1 MSSRPIYLDHAAT
14 SWPKPPAVLEAMRR
28 VMEDAGANPGRSAHR
43 MSLDAA
49 RVVYE
54 AREAVAAWFGVADP
68 ANVVF
73 TSNGTHAL
81 NLAIQ
86 GVLKPGDHVITTALE
101 HNSVMR
107 PLHAVGGIALDRLPC
122 DGEGVPAV
130 ELLAGLIRKTTR
142 LVVATHGSNVN
153 GRLQPVREMGA
164 ICRERGV
171 LFLVDAAQTAGY
183 VPIHMEADAI
193 DFLAFSGHKGV
204 CGPQGTGGLCVNTT
218 VLPRPLLC
226 GGTGSLSESE
236 AHPLCMPD
244 RLEAGTLNV
253 PGIAG
258 LRAGMDWVGTK
269 SLAEIGRQ
277 LAALRTRLVD
287 GLRAIPGVRVFAGEL
302 PVVSFTVCGRAPDR
316 VALRLDRDFGILTR
330 VGLHCAPGA
339 HRALGTA
346 PAGTIRMS
354 MGYGN
359 TLAEMD
365 AAVDAVAELG
375 RCHED

>member
-1 MSSRPIYLDHAAT
+1 
-14 SWPKPPAVLEAMRR
+14 MRR

-73 TSNGTHAL
+73 TANGTHAL
-81 NLAIQ
+81 NLAIR
-86 GVLKPGDHVITTALE
+86 GLLKPGDHAITTALE

-107 PLHAVGGIALDRLPC
+107 PLHAIDGITVDRLPC
-122 DGEGVPAV
+122 DREGVPAV
-130 ELLAGLIRKTTR
+130 EYLERLMRDTTR

-153 GRLQPVREMGA
+153 GRLQPIRAMGA
-164 ICRERGV
+164 ICRARGV
-171 LFLVDAAQTAGY
+171 LFLVDAAQTAGC
-183 VPIHMEADAI
+183 VPIHMQDDAI
-193 DFLAFSGHKGV
+193 DLLAFSGHKGLY
-204 CGPQGTGGLCVNTT
+204 GPQGTGALCVNTAD
-218 VLPRPLLC
+218 LPRPLMC
-226 GGTGSLSESE
+226 GGTGSFSESE
-236 AHPLCMPD
+236 NHPGCMPD

-258 LRAGMDWVGTK
+258 LRAGMAWVGQVSK
-269 SLAEIGRQ
+269 PEIGRQ

-287 GLRAIPGVRVFAGEL
+287 GLQAIPGVRVFAGEL
-302 PVVSFTVCGRAPDR
+302 PVVSFTVCGMAPDR

-365 AAVDAVAELG
+365 AAVDAVTELR